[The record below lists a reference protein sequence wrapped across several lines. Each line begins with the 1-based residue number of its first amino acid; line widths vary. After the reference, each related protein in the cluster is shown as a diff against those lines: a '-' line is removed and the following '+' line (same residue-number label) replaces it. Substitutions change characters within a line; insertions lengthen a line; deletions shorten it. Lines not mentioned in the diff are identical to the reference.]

1 MPHRLTW
8 LAIVLTFVFLA
19 PGEFIGYVC
28 AYLYKILIAGWA
40 FHGDTVFD
48 AITHGWFSRLGL
60 DGISSLAQGMI
71 AGFLALAFCARITK
85 IADFRIVAYANSAA
99 VLAFT
104 ALAWVGNYPRMGT
117 ELNGFALL
125 SNTAG
130 LAFGLII
137 AAEHVR
143 ENRGETPAPAKP
155 AAKR

>member
-28 AYLYKILIAGWA
+28 AYLYKILVAGWA

-48 AITHGWFSRLGL
+48 ALTRGWFSRLGL

-71 AGFLALAFCARITK
+71 AGFLAAVFCARITR
-85 IADFRIVAYANSAA
+85 IADFRIVAYANAAA
-99 VLAFT
+99 VVAFT
-104 ALAWVGNYPRMGT
+104 ALAWVGNYPYMGT
-117 ELNGFALL
+117 QINGFALL

-130 LAFGLII
+130 LVFGLII
-137 AAEHVR
+137 AAEHIR
-143 ENRGETPAPAKP
+143 EKQGDNPAAAKP
-155 AAKR
+155 AAKS

>member
-28 AYLYKILIAGWA
+28 AYLYKVLVAGWA

-48 AITHGWFSRLGL
+48 AITYGWFSRLGL

-71 AGFLALAFCARITK
+71 AGFLSAVFCAKITK
-85 IADFRIVAYANSAA
+85 IADFRIVAYANAAA
-99 VLAFT
+99 VIAFT
-104 ALAWVGNYPRMGT
+104 ALALVGNYPRMGT
-117 ELNGFALL
+117 QFNGFGLV
-125 SNTAG
+125 SNTLG
-130 LAFGLII
+130 LVFGLII
-137 AAEHVR
+137 AAEHIR
-143 ENRGETPAPAKP
+143 EKRNDNPAPEKP